1 MVHHSGFPCGGMLVW
16 LQATHPVFTVKK
28 DLLSPSLRL
37 ELTLE
42 MVAAPSRELSLD
54 NGPSGDVW
62 ECSIKRYFF
71 FPRGPVEYRS
81 SQPLSPR
88 DTTLLTFLGDKR
100 FARSTVSALMNTSI
114 WCQIE
119 PNAKI
124 MQPLYPRLEYGGM
137 RVKNVGL

>member
-1 MVHHSGFPCGGMLVW
+1 MFESVPFNGISF
-16 LQATHPVFTVKK
+16 F
-28 DLLSPSLRL
+28 LLGLFSI
-37 ELTLE
+37 
-42 MVAAPSRELSLD
+42 AA
-54 NGPSGDVW
+54 V
-62 ECSIKRYFF
+62 
-71 FPRGPVEYRS
+71 
-81 SQPLSPR
+81 QPLSPR

-137 RVKNVGL
+137 RVKNVGR